1 MKSGKFGL
9 AALAAMALLGGCS
22 SSETTTTTCTSDEYG
37 VTDVQ
42 KITAQDDQVI
52 RLEERLEIDF
62 ADLGMTEEDMA
73 AFMAAFTEDDLQALF
88 ESEMPEL
95 AEDIEGVTFD
105 YALDGTKAIMTMDVD
120 LENADIGALADMGVL
135 DTDTSNISLELS
147 IAGLEEEGYTCQ

>member
-1 MKSGKFGL
+1 
-9 AALAAMALLGGCS
+9 
-22 SSETTTTTCTSDEYG
+22 
-37 VTDVQ
+37 
-42 KITAQDDQVI
+42 
-52 RLEERLEIDF
+52 
-62 ADLGMTEEDMA
+62 MTEEDMA
-73 AFMAAFTEDDLQALF
+73 AFTEDNLQALF

-120 LENADIGALADMGVL
+120 LENADTGALADMGVL

>member
-52 RLEERLEIDF
+52 RLEIDF
-62 ADLGMTEEDMA
+62 ADLGMTEED
-73 AFMAAFTEDDLQALF
+73 MAAFTEDDLQALF

-120 LENADIGALADMGVL
+120 LENADTGALADMGVL

>member
-52 RLEERLEIDF
+52 RLEIDF
-62 ADLGMTEEDMA
+62 ADLGMTEED
-73 AFMAAFTEDDLQALF
+73 MAAFTEDDLQALF

>member
-73 AFMAAFTEDDLQALF
+73 SFTEDDLQALF

-120 LENADIGALADMGVL
+120 LENADTGALADMGVL

>member
-37 VTDVQ
+37 VIDVQ

-62 ADLGMTEEDMA
+62 A
-73 AFMAAFTEDDLQALF
+73 
-88 ESEMPEL
+88 EL
-95 AEDIEGVTFD
+95 AEDIEGATFD

-120 LENADIGALADMGVL
+120 LENADTGALADMGVL

>member
-9 AALAAMALLGGCS
+9 SALAAMALLGGCS

-73 AFMAAFTEDDLQALF
+73 AFTEDDLQALF

-105 YALDGTKAIMTMDVD
+105 YAGWHKGDHDDGCGSGKCRYRCTGGYGRPRYLIRPT
-120 LENADIGALADMGVL
+120 
-135 DTDTSNISLELS
+135 SLELS
-147 IAGLEEEGYTCQ
+147 SPD